1 MVASKIADLSY
12 DGGLGAFIGASGAL
26 LLLGLQGGSHM
37 AEAWWSRSPPLLLR
51 PWMQSITGKGGRGGR
66 QAADR
71 AVLSAGGAVSEVE
84 PLMTYSLE
92 GCAVHLLY
100 HMSGRSWQSHR
111 RRRNFIDS
119 FITKTAT
126 GVLASPRG
134 RGRGHVR
141 LAVLPWPRRFPSGLG
156 RPVGGLPLTSP
167 QARWRLG
174 RVS

>member
-1 MVASKIADLSY
+1 MSQAIGQPLLRWRSWS
-12 DGGLGAFIGASGAL
+12 FIGASGAL
-26 LLLGLQGGSHM
+26 LLLGLQGGSHT
-37 AEAWWSRSPPLLLR
+37 AVAWRCRSPPRPLR
-51 PWMQSITGKGGRGGR
+51 PWTRSITNKGGRGGR

-71 AVLSAGGAVSEVE
+71 AVLPAERAVSEVE

-100 HMSGRSWQSHR
+100 HQSGRSWQSCR
-111 RRRNFIDS
+111 RRHNFIDS

-141 LAVLPWPRRFPSGLG
+141 LAVLPWPQRFPSGAG
-156 RPVGGLPLTSP
+156 RPEGRFLRDSP
-167 QARWRLG
+167 EASCLLG
-174 RVS
+174 RVP